1 MRCSKILIPYSLFL
15 ILALTALPT
24 GAQDPTVEHSAAG
37 RGLGGAAG
45 MIEIFGRKAF
55 GVAAPDV
62 PVEVVAG
69 KIIQGAMALIGVAF
83 GILIIYGGFLW
94 MTARGN
100 EETVKKS
107 INILQTA
114 VIGFIIVVGAYA
126 ITNYVVD
133 TVITSAFRP

>member
-1 MRCSKILIPYSLFL
+1 MYYFKFLIPYSLFL
-15 ILALTALPT
+15 ALALVAPMAHAARTADPGIS
-24 GAQDPTVEHSAAG
+24 GAIDYV
-37 RGLGGAAG
+37 
-45 MIEIFGRKAF
+45 EIFGRKAF
-55 GVAAPDV
+55 GVEAPGIPDV
-62 PVEVVAG
+62 PIEVVAG

-133 TVITSAFRP
+133 IVITSAFRP

>member
-1 MRCSKILIPYSLFL
+1 MDEQ
-15 ILALTALPT
+15 TAVKK
-24 GAQDPTVEHSAAG
+24 GI
-37 RGLGGAAG
+37 GGVLD
-45 MIEIFGRKAF
+45 IVNIFGKKSF
-55 GVAAPDV
+55 GLATPPEL

-69 KIIQGAMALIGVAF
+69 RIIQGAMALIGVAF

-107 INILQTA
+107 IHILQTA

-126 ITNYVVD
+126 ITDYVID